1 MRGDMNKIIEE
12 VNRVLDGVFKQIE
25 TLSDRIAQLEEKTA
39 KKPVGRPPKVPK
51 EVDKAA

>member
-12 VNRVLDGVFKQIE
+12 VNRVIEGVLKQIE
-25 TLSDRIAQLEEKTA
+25 TLEGRISQLEEKTA

-51 EVDKAA
+51 GVDKVA